1 MTHEEAVQLLCSM
14 FESWDRE
21 TLMAVFESNGY
32 HVERT
37 IESIIGME
45 QPELVNQTQN
55 VEPQNTLNEA
65 YGTGTRHH
73 ARSEPLLDFD
83 EPTPQVNTT
92 STMQSKQ
99 RGAPVQLPP
108 DFLRLPQRNNKD
120 QAFLADEQLA
130 LMLQNE
136 LFQEQV
142 DQLLG
147 NDFREGLRR
156 NQGQFQGQRGGQ
168 SRGTGQRGTQGSS
181 DTSGDIMGIPDMGI
195 LTGLKN
201 MGEGMKKQLN
211 QLALNFNSKGNSTSR
226 PQPLDE
232 EARPLTG
239 MDYEE
244 EDEEEEDY
252 GNYNSGAL
260 RQRHKK
266 ND

>member
-1 MTHEEAVQLLCSM
+1 MQLLCSM

-45 QPELVNQTQN
+45 QPELVNQTQG
-55 VEPQNTLNEA
+55 ENTINDE
-65 YGTGTRHH
+65 YSSGTHHH
-73 ARSEPLLDFD
+73 AHSEPPLTFN
-83 EPTPQVNTT
+83 EPTPPVNTT
-92 STMQSKQ
+92 SSTQGKQ
-99 RGAPVQLPP
+99 RGAPVQLPD
-108 DFLRLPQRNNKD
+108 DFLRLPQRGRD
-120 QAFLADEQLA
+120 DAFLADEQLA

-147 NDFREGLRR
+147 NEFREGLRR
-156 NQGQFQGQRGGQ
+156 NPGQFQNQRRRQPQSSGGQ
-168 SRGTGQRGTQGSS
+168 GGTQGSN

-211 QLALNFNSKGNSTSR
+211 QLALNFNSKGNGSSR
-226 PQPLDE
+226 PQRLDE

-252 GNYNSGAL
+252 GNYNSGTL